1 MQGSVAT
8 DVRSLRALLTKRN
21 ELLSS
26 TGLATAPF
34 SACAKLT
41 SKVAL
46 LQRSL
51 KIAEDQ
57 VYALKKELDLAAAAG
72 GSGGK
77 RGSVSE
83 VSSSISDKKI
93 LELQEQVSALQ
104 TELNKEL
111 RGKSN
116 DKEQILTLR
125 DRVLELEAQVASR
138 TRERDQC
145 ISKELEL
152 AKQTERQQDVISD
165 IKAMLDHT
173 TSELSEHKARLE
185 VAEKQRDEAVL
196 DSDQLT
202 ARLIRMQEEQAAKM
216 QELFDMEQDL
226 VQQKQ
231 KQERGIAASRIDT
244 SSVRDLA
251 TSTGRAGSC
260 SVPCRAV
267 RKTDAHSSE
276 VFACS
281 PAPSG
286 NVIASCSGDDTVKL
300 WDPRTLISTATLGM
314 RGGVGQSQFCVD
326 WSSDD
331 AMVASCGSSNAIRV
345 FKAKDPTGL
354 KQTLTGHT
362 DKLYVCRFIS
372 DNKSLVSGGYDRT
385 LRVWDVAKGSS
396 KWTAFISSSINDL
409 CLPHDGSAQAISGH
423 ADNVVRVWDLDHSGQ
438 CVHEITGLHSAPVTS
453 VCSNPCNRFE
463 MLSNSRDDTLK
474 IVDMRTYAARATLS
488 HSGFAN
494 GVNWNRA
501 CFSPDGHYVAAGSTD
516 HGVCVGCSG
525 ARREMAAAVTF
536 PVGTFG
542 TRSMVASSRN
552 WTATRP
558 PSRAAH
564 GATSTCW

>member
-8 DVRSLRALLTKRN
+8 DLRSLRALLAKRN
-21 ELLSS
+21 EMMLSS
-26 TGLATAPF
+26 PGLATAPF
-34 SACAKLT
+34 SVCSRLT
-41 SKVAL
+41 SRVAVLHRNLKVA
-46 LQRSL
+46 
-51 KIAEDQ
+51 EEQ
-57 VYALKKELDLAAAAG
+57 VYTLKKELDIAASAG

-93 LELQEQVSALQ
+93 LELQDQVSALQ

-125 DRVLELEAQVASR
+125 DRVEQLEAQLAAR
-138 TRERDQC
+138 TKERDQG
-145 ISKELEL
+145 ISKELDL

-165 IKAMLDHT
+165 LKALLDH
-173 TSELSEHKARLE
+173 SNRELSELKCRLD
-185 VAEKQRDEAVL
+185 VAEKQREEAVK

-216 QELFDMEQDL
+216 QELFDMEQEL
-226 VQQKQ
+226 VQARH
-231 KQERGIAASRIDT
+231 KQERGVAAARIDT
-244 SSVRDLA
+244 SSVRELA
-251 TSTGRAGSC
+251 ASTRRAGSC
-260 SVPCRAV
+260 CVPARAA

-281 PAPSG
+281 VSPSG
-286 NVIASCSGDDTVKL
+286 NTIASCSGDDTVKL
-300 WDPRTLISTATLGM
+300 WDPRTLASGATLGM

-331 AMVASCGSSNAIRV
+331 ALVASCGSSNAIRV
-345 FKAKDPTGL
+345 FKTKDPAGL

-362 DKLYVCRFIS
+362 DKLYVCRFIA
-372 DNKSLVSGGYDRT
+372 DNRSLVSGGYDRT

-423 ADNVVRVWDLDHSGQ
+423 ADNVVRIWDLDHSGQ

-453 VCSNPCNRFE
+453 VCSNPCNRWE
-463 MLSNSRDDTLK
+463 LLSNSRDDTLK
-474 IVDMRTYAARATLS
+474 IVDLRMYTARATLS

-516 HGVCVGCSG
+516 NGVCV
-525 ARREMAAAVTF
+525 AAAF
-536 PVGTFG
+536 CE
-542 TRSMVASSRN
+542 RWALR
-552 WTATRP
+552 
-558 PSRAAH
+558 
-564 GATSTCW
+564 